1 MKKMKKRLYR
11 IIGVGVLF
19 VAGLVMRNMLEL
31 PKLMDLGLFLVLYA
45 LIGFDVIVK
54 SFRHIGNGNFL
65 DENFLMVIATFG
77 AFLVGDYP
85 EGVAVMLFYQV
96 GELFQ
101 DYAVDKSR
109 KSITGLMEL
118 CPDIAHVIRD
128 GAEVDVYPDEVEIGE
143 ILVVRPGERIPLDGE
158 VVKGTSSLDTK
169 ALTGEALPEEVTV
182 GSKVTSGCIN
192 LQGVLEVKVLVS
204 FENSTV
210 SKILELVENASS
222 RKASAEKFI
231 TKFAKYYT
239 PIVVGLAAVLAV
251 VPSIVTGDWGTWVY
265 RGLTFL
271 VVSCPCALVISIP
284 LGFFGGIG
292 GASKHGILI
301 KGGNYVEILAKVD
314 TLVMDK
320 TGTLTEGKFHVTH
333 IFTKEGVERQEVL
346 ELAARAEEYSNH
358 PIAISLKEA
367 YADLQQNEELS
378 AKQSEQVAS
387 GQENMEQVE
396 ELSGYGVRATLKGE
410 EILVGNEKLMIER
423 EIATESPTKAHRGTV
438 VHVAKA
444 RQWLGTIYIE
454 DTLKKDTKK
463 ALTNLQ
469 KLGVS
474 KTVLLS
480 GDRQETVDSVAAE
493 LGISKA
499 IGQLLPDE
507 KVDQFEKI
515 YVEKNEKSEIAYVGD
530 GMNDAPVLA
539 RADIGIAMGGL
550 GSDAAIEAADVVL
563 MADELSK
570 IPIGIRI
577 ARKTMWI
584 IRENIVFALGIK
596 VAVLAL
602 TALGFAG
609 MWAAIFADVGV
620 AVLAILN
627 AMRAMRVSEK

>member
-11 IIGVGVLF
+11 IIGAGVLF
-19 VAGLVMRNMLEL
+19 IAGLLVRNLVGL
-31 PKLMDLGLFLVLYA
+31 PDFADLGLFLILYA
-45 LIGFDVIVK
+45 FIGYDVVLK

-118 CPDIAHVIRD
+118 CPDIAHVVRD

-158 VVKGTSSLDTK
+158 VVKGSSSLDTK
-169 ALTGEALPEEVTV
+169 ALTGEVLPEEVSV

-192 LQGVLEVKVLVS
+192 LQGVLEIKVLVS

-239 PIVVGLAAVLAV
+239 PIVVGLAAVLAII
-251 VPSIVTGDWGTWVY
+251 PSIITGDWGTWVY

-292 GASKHGILI
+292 GASKQGILI

-333 IFTKEGVERQEVL
+333 IFTKEGVEQEQVL
-346 ELAARAEEYSNH
+346 ALAARAEEYSNH
-358 PIAISLKEA
+358 PIAISLKEV
-367 YADLQQNEELS
+367 YALQGETGTM
-378 AKQSEQVAS
+378 SET
-387 GQENMEQVE
+387 MEQVE
-396 ELSGYGVRATLKGE
+396 ELSGYGVRATLNGE
-410 EILVGNEKLMIER
+410 EILVGNEKLMAER
-423 EIATESPTKAHRGTV
+423 KIVAESPTEGHRGTV
-438 VHVAKA
+438 VYVAKA
-444 RQWLGTIYIE
+444 GAWLGTIYIE

-463 ALTNLQ
+463 ALATLQ

-480 GDRQETVDSVAAE
+480 GDRQENVDSVAKE

-499 IGQLLPDE
+499 IGQLLPNE
-507 KVDQFEKI
+507 KVDRFEKI
-515 YVEKNEKSEIAYVGD
+515 YREKNEKSKIAYVGD

-539 RADIGIAMGGL
+539 RADLGIAMGGL
-550 GSDAAIEAADVVL
+550 GSDAAIEAADIVL

-570 IPIGIRI
+570 IPVGIRI

-602 TALGFAG
+602 SALGFAG

-627 AMRAMRVSEK
+627 AMRAMKVSEKKS

>member
-11 IIGVGVLF
+11 IVVLLLLF
-19 VAGLVMRNMLEL
+19 VAGITIRSLTEL
-31 PKLMDLGLFLVLYA
+31 NGYVDFGMFFILYLG
-45 LIGFDVIVK
+45 IGYDVIRD
-54 SFRHIGNGNFL
+54 SIRHIGRGNFL
-65 DENFLMVIATFG
+65 DENFLMVIATVG

-85 EGVAVMLFYQV
+85 EGVVVMLFFQV

-118 CPDIAHVIRD
+118 CPETAHVLRND
-128 GAEVDVYPDEVEIGE
+128 RELDVYPDEVEIGE

-158 VVKGTSSLDTK
+158 VVKGNSSLDTK
-169 ALTGEALPEEVTV
+169 ALTGEAMPEEVRV

-192 LQGVLEVKVLVS
+192 LQGVLHIRTTVS
-204 FENSTV
+204 FDNSTV
-210 SKILELVENASS
+210 SKILELVENAGS
-222 RKASAEKFI
+222 RKAKAEKFI

-239 PIVVGLAAVLAV
+239 PSVVGLALILAL
-251 VPSIVTGDWGTWVY
+251 VPSLLTGEWNTWIY

-292 GASKHGILI
+292 GASRQGILI

-320 TGTLTEGKFHVTH
+320 TGTLTEGKFRVTR
-333 IFTKEGVERQEVL
+333 IVTKDGTAKEEVL
-346 ELAARAEEYSNH
+346 ELAAKAEEYSNH

-367 YADLQQNEELS
+367 YENS
-378 AKQSEQVAS
+378 RKAS
-387 GQENMEQVE
+387 GEKTQEVVVKLEKVE
-396 ELSGYGVRATLKGE
+396 ELSGYGVRASQNGR
-410 EILVGNEKLMIER
+410 EILVGNEKLMTEHQIVAER
-423 EIATESPTKAHRGTV
+423 PTEAHRGTV
-438 VHVAKA
+438 VYVAEDGV
-444 RQWLGTIYIE
+444 WLGTVYIE
-454 DTLKKDTKK
+454 DTLKKNTQK
-463 ALTNLQ
+463 ALRSLQ
-469 KLGVS
+469 KLGVK

-480 GDRQETVDSVAAE
+480 GDRQPAVDSVAEE
-493 LGISKA
+493 LGISQA
-499 IGQLLPDE
+499 IGQLLPNE
-507 KVDQFEKI
+507 KVEQFEKI
-515 YVEKNEKSEIAYVGD
+515 YCTKEDTSRIAYVGD

-539 RADIGIAMGGL
+539 RADLGIAMGGL

-563 MADELSK
+563 MSDELDK
-570 IPIGIRI
+570 IPLGIRI
-577 ARKTMWI
+577 ARKTMRI

-596 VAVLAL
+596 ASVLILSAF
-602 TALGFAG
+602 GFAG

-627 AMRAMRVSEK
+627 AMRAMKI

>member
-1 MKKMKKRLYR
+1 MRKLKNRFYR
-11 IIGVGVLF
+11 ILGTGILF
-19 VAGLVMRNMLEL
+19 VAGLFCRNWLEL
-31 PKLMDLGLFLVLYA
+31 SVYLDFAIFLVLY
-45 LIGFDVIVK
+45 LIIGYDVILK
-54 SFRHIGNGNFL
+54 SFRHLGNRNFL
-65 DENFLMVIATFG
+65 DENFLMVIATIG

-118 CPDIAHVIRD
+118 CPDIAHVVRN
-128 GAEVDVYPDEVEIGE
+128 GQEMDVYPDEVEVGE
-143 ILVVRPGERIPLDGE
+143 ILIVKPGERIPLDGE
-158 VVKGTSSLDTK
+158 VVQGTSSLDTK

-182 GSKVTSGCIN
+182 GSRVASGSIN
-192 LQGVLEVKVLVS
+192 LQGVLEVKVLVR

-210 SKILELVENASS
+210 SKILELVENAST
-222 RKASAEKFI
+222 RKAAAEKFI

-239 PIVVGLAAVLAV
+239 PIVVGLAAVLAI
-251 VPSIVTGDWGTWVY
+251 VPSLITGNWGTWVY

-292 GASKHGILI
+292 GASRHGILI
-301 KGGNYVEILAKVD
+301 KGGNYLEILAKVD

-333 IFTKEGVERQEVL
+333 ILTKEGIGQEEVL
-346 ELAARAEEYSNH
+346 ELAALAEAYSNH
-358 PIAISLKEA
+358 PIAVSLKES
-367 YADLQQNEELS
+367 LS
-378 AKQSEQVAS
+378 WSARESQIA
-387 GQENMEQVE
+387 MEQIE
-396 ELSGYGVRATLKGE
+396 ELSGYGVCAAFNGV
-410 EILVGNEKLMIER
+410 EILVGNEKLMAER
-423 EIATESPTKAHRGTV
+423 NIGVERTESHRGTV
-438 VHVAKA
+438 VYVARA
-444 RQWLGTIYIE
+444 GQWLGTIYIE

-463 ALTNLQ
+463 TFGHLQ
-469 KLGVS
+469 KLGVHQ
-474 KTVLLS
+474 TILLS
-480 GDRQETVDSVAAE
+480 GDRQEAVDSVAAE
-493 LGISKA
+493 LKISKA
-499 IGQLLPDE
+499 YGQLLPHE
-507 KVDQFEKI
+507 KVEQFENI
-515 YVEKNEKSEIAYVGD
+515 YMEKAEKSRIAYVGD

-539 RADIGIAMGGL
+539 RADLGIAMGGL

-563 MADELSK
+563 MTDELDK
-570 IPIGIRI
+570 IPLGIRI

-596 VAVLAL
+596 IGVLVLSA
-602 TALGFAG
+602 AGFAG

-627 AMRAMRVSEK
+627 AMRAMKISTGKS

>member
-11 IIGVGVLF
+11 IVVLMVLF
-19 VAGLVMRNMLEL
+19 AAGITLRSLTELNGYADFCIFFMLY
-31 PKLMDLGLFLVLYA
+31 LG
-45 LIGFDVIVK
+45 IGYDVIWN
-54 SFRHIGNGNFL
+54 SIRHIGRGNFL

-85 EGVAVMLFYQV
+85 EGVAVMLFFQV

-118 CPDIAHVIRD
+118 CPETAHILRD
-128 GAEVDVYPDEVEIGE
+128 GKEQDVYPDEVEIGE

-158 VVKGTSSLDTK
+158 VVKGNSSLDTK
-169 ALTGEALPEEVTV
+169 ALTGEAMPEEVKV

-192 LQGVLEVKVLVS
+192 LQGVLQIQTTVS

-210 SKILELVENASS
+210 SKILELVENAGS
-222 RKASAEKFI
+222 RKAKAEKFI

-239 PIVVGLAAVLAV
+239 PAVVGLAVVLAL
-251 VPSIVTGDWGTWVY
+251 VPSLITGDWNTWIY

-320 TGTLTEGKFHVTH
+320 TGTLTEGKFHVTD
-333 IFTKEGVERQEVL
+333 IFTRDGIKEEQVL
-346 ELAARAEEYSNH
+346 ELAAKAEEYSNH
-358 PIAISLKEA
+358 PIAVSLKEA
-367 YADLQQNEELS
+367 YENRKNHTAESMKEF
-378 AKQSEQVAS
+378 QSL
-387 GQENMEQVE
+387 EQVE
-396 ELSGYGVRATLKGE
+396 ELSGYGVQASQNGE
-410 EILVGNEKLMIER
+410 EILVGNKKLMTEHQIVIENQ
-423 EIATESPTKAHRGTV
+423 EESHRGTV
-438 VHVAKA
+438 VYVAKA
-444 RQWLGTIYIE
+444 GKWLGTIQIE

-463 ALTNLQ
+463 ALEELR

-480 GDRQETVDSVAAE
+480 GDRQKAVDIVAAE
-493 LGISKA
+493 LGITKA
-499 IGQLLPDE
+499 VGQLLPNE
-507 KVDQFEKI
+507 KVEQFEKI
-515 YVEKNEKSEIAYVGD
+515 YQAKGKTSQVAYVGD

-539 RADIGIAMGGL
+539 RADLGIAMGGL

-563 MADELSK
+563 MADELDK
-570 IPIGIRI
+570 IPLGIRI
-577 ARKTMWI
+577 SRKTMRI
-584 IRENIVFALGIK
+584 IRENILFALGIK
-596 VAVLAL
+596 VAVLILSAF
-602 TALGFAG
+602 GFAG

-627 AMRAMRVSEK
+627 AMRAMNVRG